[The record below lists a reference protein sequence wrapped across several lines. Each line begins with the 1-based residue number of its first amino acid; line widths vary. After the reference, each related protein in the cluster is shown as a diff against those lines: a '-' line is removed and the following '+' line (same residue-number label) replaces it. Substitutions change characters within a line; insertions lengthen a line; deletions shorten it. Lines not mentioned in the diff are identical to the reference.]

1 MCIFLFFELQDNHGH
16 FKKRIA
22 YLIAN
27 GAGLAYQIF
36 GEPAPSSWSWEDNPE
51 GVDADGPHLSIGGIR
66 LEILGYQNTTE
77 KVHQRPY
84 VQHTGKS
91 IPDEKNYL
99 HPAATAVI
107 NLGEF
112 TCQMYLDNPSLQRN
126 IINLPSLKVV
136 VIPGSMPRGMMLQ
149 PARTV
154 LATNPV
160 MFVDLHSVY
169 QSAEEMRPSFH
180 DSYCPKEHL
189 LQMTPKD
196 RLNQFEKAESK
207 MQTCTEVCDWLSLGL
222 SGDQAL
228 RMMARNGLTHFLS
241 SLCQAQNLGVAF
253 FIDDT
258 GE

>member
-1 MCIFLFFELQDNHGH
+1 MYCLIFELQDNHGH

-51 GVDADGPHLSIGGIR
+51 GVDADGPHLSIGGIC

-112 TCQMYLDNPSLQRN
+112 TCQMYLDNPSLQQN
-126 IINLPSLKVV
+126 IINLPSFLESCCYSRINAKRNDASACKNC
-136 VIPGSMPRGMMLQ
+136 PGNQSCNVCG
-149 PARTV
+149 
-154 LATNPV
+154 AT
-160 MFVDLHSVY
+160 FSL
-169 QSAEEMRPSFH
+169 
-180 DSYCPKEHL
+180 PK
-189 LQMTPKD
+189 
-196 RLNQFEKAESK
+196 
-207 MQTCTEVCDWLSLGL
+207 C
-222 SGDQAL
+222 
-228 RMMARNGLTHFLS
+228 
-241 SLCQAQNLGVAF
+241 
-253 FIDDT
+253 
-258 GE
+258 